1 MSNEQRASTE
11 PWSAGAGLA
20 GAETRGAADFAPI
33 RRPWRWHI
41 VVFLA
46 PALLVYSALMIVP
59 LAETLRLS
67 LFTSKDQVVSFA
79 GLQNFVMLF
88 GDPRWSVTFWN
99 ALWNNTYFFL
109 IHMLVQNPIGIGLA
123 ALLSVPKLRGRS
135 FYRTAFFMPTMLSF
149 VIVGFVWKLILSP
162 LWGVAPTI
170 LAAIGLKWLFGP
182 WLGQEATAL
191 TALSLISVWQYI
203 GVPMMLIYAA
213 LLSIPDEVIE
223 AAECDGVVGFAQ
235 FWKIK
240 LPLVLPAIGLVSI
253 LTFVGNFN
261 AFDLIY
267 VSQGAL
273 AAPNFST
280 DILGTF
286 LYRTFF
292 GFQLQLGD
300 SHMGATIA
308 TVMFLIILAVVSF
321 YLLVIHRRMRRYQ
334 F

>member
-1 MSNEQRASTE
+1 VTD
-11 PWSAGAGLA
+11 LA
-20 GAETRGAADFAPI
+20 PL
-33 RRPWRWHI
+33 RRPRRWHI
-41 VVFLA
+41 AVFLA

-67 LFTSKDQVVSFA
+67 LFTENDQVRSFI
-79 GLQNFVMLF
+79 GLGNFETLF
-88 GDPRWSVTFWN
+88 GDPRWSQSFWN

-123 ALLSVPKLRGRS
+123 ALLSLPRLRART
-135 FYRTAFFMPTMLSF
+135 FYRTAIFMPTMLSF
-149 VIVGFVWKLILSP
+149 VVVGFVWKLILSP
-162 LWGVAPTI
+162 LWGVAPSL
-170 LAAIGLKWLFGP
+170 LAAVGLKSLFGP
-182 WLGQEATAL
+182 WLGQETTAL
-191 TALSLISVWQYI
+191 TALSLVSVWQYVGI
-203 GVPMMLIYAA
+203 PMMLIYAA

-223 AAECDGVVGFAQ
+223 AAECDGVTGIAQ

-273 AAPNFST
+273 AGPNFAT

-292 GFQLQLGD
+292 GHQLQLGD
-300 SHMGATIA
+300 PHMGATIA
-308 TVMFLIILAVVSF
+308 TVMFLIILAVVSV
-321 YLLVIHRRMRRYQ
+321 YLLVVQRRMRRYQ

>member
-1 MSNEQRASTE
+1 VLFSD
-11 PWSAGAGLA
+11 P
-20 GAETRGAADFAPI
+20 
-33 RRPWRWHI
+33 
-41 VVFLA
+41 
-46 PALLVYSALMIVP
+46 
-59 LAETLRLS
+59 RLS
-67 LFTSKDQVVSFA
+67 AD
-79 GLQNFVMLF
+79 
-88 GDPRWSVTFWN
+88 FWN
-99 ALWNNTYFFL
+99 ALSNNVVFFI

-123 ALLSVPKLRGRS
+123 ALLSLPRLRGRA

-149 VIVGFVWKLILSP
+149 VVVGFVWKLILSP

-170 LAAIGLKWLFGP
+170 LAAVGLRWLFGP
-182 WLGQEATAL
+182 WLGEEGTAL

-213 LLSIPDEVIE
+213 LLSIPDEIIE
-223 AAECDGVVGFAQ
+223 AAECDGVVGMAQ

-240 LPLVLPAIGLVSI
+240 LPLVMPAIGLVSI

-273 AAPNFST
+273 AGPNFST

-300 SHMGATIA
+300 PHMGAAIA
-308 TVMFLIILAVVSF
+308 TVMFFIILAVVSF
-321 YLLVIHRRMRRYQ
+321 YLLVIQRRMRRYQ